1 MIGNERLLT
10 NGWQILKFSECIKQ
24 LNTGLNPRNH
34 FSLGHGSLKYIT
46 AKNLT
51 QFGTIDFS
59 KCDFIDEQAKRI
71 IHRRSDIQVGDILF
85 SSRAP
90 IGHCHLICEKPDD
103 YDIGE
108 SIFSIRV
115 NRKIILPDYLCL
127 YMASDYFVRM
137 ASLHTTGSIIQEIR
151 ISDLM
156 DTDVILP
163 PMNEQRRIAECYKKI
178 DRKIALNNKIN
189 DNLAQ
194 QLRLL
199 YDYWFTQFDFPDESG
214 NPYRSSGGQMVW
226 NNGLKRK
233 IPESW
238 CVVPLG
244 EVSSFRNGIN
254 YDKNT
259 TGDTTY
265 HIVNVRNISSSSIL
279 LDERELDEICLPCTQ
294 AEKYLVSNESILIA
308 RSGIPGAPRILYNPS
323 KDIIFCGFIICATP
337 IDSILQHYLMLFLKQ
352 LEGSTATQ
360 TGGSILKNVSQ
371 DTLRDLLVPIPSKD
385 ILTQFNQRVALIYE
399 FMHNNLEETSKLQH
413 LRDWLLPM
421 LMNGQA
427 TISD

>member
-1 MIGNERLLT
+1 MKIKDIGNVVTGKTPQTAHAEFYGGDYMFITPTELHGGYKISSSEKTLT
-10 NGWQILKFSECIKQ
+10 EAGLESIKTNSIDGISVLVGCIGWDMGNVAMCFEKCATNQQINSITQISEDYSPYFLYYWLSTK
-24 LNTGLNPRNH
+24 
-34 FSLGHGSLKYIT
+34 KEY
-46 AKNLT
+46 
-51 QFGTIDFS
+51 
-59 KCDFIDEQAKRI
+59 
-71 IHRRSDIQVGDILF
+71 LF
-85 SSRAP
+85 SISSVTRTPILSKGVFEEIEIPSISRS
-90 IGHCHLICEKPDD
+90 EQD
-103 YDIGE
+103 
-108 SIFSIRV
+108 
-115 NRKIILPDYLCL
+115 KIAKVLLVLD
-127 YMASDYFVRM
+127 
-137 ASLHTTGSIIQEIR
+137 
-151 ISDLM
+151 
-156 DTDVILP
+156 
-163 PMNEQRRIAECYKKI
+163 KKI
-178 DRKIALNNKIN
+178 KLNSEVN

-226 NNGLKRK
+226 NSGLKRK

-323 KDIIFCGFIICATP
+323 EDIIFCGFIICATP

-399 FMHNNLEETSKLQH
+399 FMHNNLEETSKLQN